1 MLEFIQIPTRDF
13 YDKERTYALCCG
25 GRHYIKLEHSSNTC
39 EISELLKCG
48 KIAEGTF
55 VEEHGLVYIAVPE
68 PIFYK

>member
-1 MLEFIQIPTRDF
+1 MLEFIQIPIRDF

-25 GRHYIKLEHSSNTC
+25 GRYYIKLKHSSSTC

-55 VEEHGLVYIAVPE
+55 VEEHGLVYIDVPE